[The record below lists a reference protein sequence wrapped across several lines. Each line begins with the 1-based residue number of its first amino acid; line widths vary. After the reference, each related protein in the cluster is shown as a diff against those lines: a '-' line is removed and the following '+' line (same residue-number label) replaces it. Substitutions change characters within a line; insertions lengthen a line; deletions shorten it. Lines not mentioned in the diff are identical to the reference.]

1 MKLETLTAS
10 ELGNK
15 VNNHEITPTQVVDYF
30 LDRIDK
36 KNKDINAIVYV
47 KPEDAY
53 NRAKELEAK
62 LDADEYCGPFA
73 GVPFALKDFLPS
85 KKGWSNTHGGVESL
99 AAIDEYD
106 SEFCKAM
113 EKAGGI
119 ALGKTNAPAYG
130 FRATTDNKLY
140 GPTCNPFNTEYN
152 SGGSSGGSAAA
163 VASGMVLIAEGGDA
177 GGSIRVPAAWCNCFG
192 FKASFGA
199 IPNVCRPDAW
209 AASHPYCTPGGL
221 TKSVEDAA
229 ILLAYMSKY
238 DSRDP
243 MSAMFS
249 RPNYVNAIEDDVT
262 DYKIA
267 FTKDFNLFKL
277 EPEID
282 MAFHLCINSLQDMGF
297 QLEPV
302 DFSFDYDERQ
312 LTEEWCRGI
321 CIDSAIEYR
330 LGKYGD
336 EKDLPDDFIY
346 WNEQAGNMG
355 ISNYYN
361 FHHARTN
368 VLDQLENVF
377 DKYDILLS
385 PVTNCL
391 PVKNEE
397 GKGNTY
403 GPTRI
408 KGEHCNSLIG
418 FAQTFLTNLTG
429 HPSAS
434 VPSGL
439 CRNLPVGIHVIGK
452 RYRDEQV
459 LAFSRTLEKLNPWSN
474 RYIY

>member
-192 FKASFGA
+192 FKASFGV

-229 ILLAYMSKY
+229 FLLSYMSRY

-243 MSAMFS
+243 MSAMFD
-249 RPNYVNAIEDDVT
+249 RPDYTSAMLRNVKNYKV
-262 DYKIA
+262 A
-267 FTKDFNLFKL
+267 FTYDFDLFQVDDNIRDMFDAYIEMLHNRGVDL
-277 EPEID
+277 E
-282 MAFHLCINSLQDMGF
+282 L
-297 QLEPV
+297 V
-302 DFSFDYDERQ
+302 DFSFTHDERQ
-312 LTEEWCRGI
+312 LTEHWCRGI

-330 LGKYGD
+330 LGLKGD
-336 EKDLPDDFIY
+336 DKDLPDDFLY

-355 ISNYYN
+355 IANYYD
-361 FHHARTN
+361 FHYARTE

-377 DKYDILLS
+377 DDYDILLS

-391 PVKNEE
+391 PVKNKE

-408 KGEHCNSLIG
+408 NGTNCNSLIG

-429 HPSAS
+429 HPTAS
-434 VPSGL
+434 VPMGL
-439 CRNLPVGIHVIGK
+439 IQGLPTGIQVIGE
-452 RYRDEQV
+452 RYRDEKV
-459 LAFSRTLEKLNPWSN
+459 LAFSHMLERLHPWAEL
-474 RYIY
+474 YKY